1 MRKVEVLQDVLSGNN
16 TSKVK
21 RNNDKMTS
29 SKPAPYRG
37 FLYFLCIHFYCRITL
52 CVFLSGE
59 ISDSKELILYVSG
72 LVLLK
77 CMFQF
82 VPLYYCWFSGYRK
95 YQCPYLDHQWNCKTR
110 PEILFYFVLF
120 HLFIYWPCLR
130 DAEFPGSGIKPEPQQ

>member
-16 TSKVK
+16 TSKVE

-29 SKPAPYRG
+29 SKPASYRG
-37 FLYFLCIHFYCRITL
+37 FPYFLCIHFYCRITL

-82 VPLYYCWFSGYRK
+82 VA
-95 YQCPYLDHQWNCKTR
+95 
-110 PEILFYFVLF
+110 FVL
-120 HLFIYWPCLR
+120 LL
-130 DAEFPGSGIKPEPQQ
+130 IKWIQEVPVSIPRSPVKL